1 MNEPKMT
8 YEQLLKLDIVNYDD
22 LDSVVTNI
30 LNTAEKQMTDA
41 IEKYNKCNQ
50 DNDEVDTVDLDGKFD
65 PLHDYVGDYSNA

>member
-30 LNTAEKQMTDA
+30 LNTAEKQMADA
-41 IEKYNKCNQ
+41 IEKYNECN
-50 DNDEVDTVDLDGKFD
+50 DDEVDTVDLDGKFD
-65 PLHDYVGDYSNA
+65 VLHDY

>member
-8 YEQLLKLDIVNYDD
+8 YDD
-22 LDSVVTNI
+22 LNSVVTNI
-30 LNTAEKQMTDA
+30 LNTAEKQMADA

-65 PLHDYVGDYSNA
+65 PLHDYVGDYLNA

>member
-8 YEQLLKLDIVNYDD
+8 FEQLMKLDIVNYDD

-30 LNTAEKQMTDA
+30 LNTAEKQMADA
-41 IEKYNKCNQ
+41 IEKYNKCN
-50 DNDEVDTVDLDGKFD
+50 DDEVDTVDLDGKFD

>member
-22 LDSVVTNI
+22 LNSVVTNI

-41 IEKYNKCNQ
+41 IEKYNECNQ